1 MKGISIRTALAL
13 VVATVVAAAPQH
25 LPPPKLTPAQRA
37 ALDALV
43 DRVKRA
49 TRASFVRNDWTGP
62 AQLYPPGMLDC
73 WTDEFTEEKY
83 AFLSRPGIPDDASY
97 EIGRIE
103 NFYLGGNRDTSK
115 LQATHY
121 LEIRYENPYLAR
133 CGNTRTRSHPKEH
146 FFLRQRGDEFEL
158 RHECPGP
165 RESLPPGSPT
175 QARMVSAD
183 RARAVA
189 ERMTPAERL
198 EIRRQLLAEP
208 IPIRTILDLQT
219 RYSVSDPES
228 YLVIDRI
235 CELTTP

>member
-1 MKGISIRTALAL
+1 MKWISIRTALAL
-13 VVATVVAAAPQH
+13 VVTTVVSAAPQN
-25 LPPPKLTPAQRA
+25 LPPPKLTPAQQV

-43 DRVKRA
+43 DRIKRA
-49 TRASFVRNDWTGP
+49 TRSSFVRNDWTGL
-62 AQLYPPGMLDC
+62 AQLYPPGVLDC

-83 AFLSRPGIPDDASY
+83 AFLSIRGIPDDASY
-97 EIGRIE
+97 KIGRIE
-103 NFYLGGNRDTSK
+103 NFYLGGNRDTSQ

-121 LEIRYENPYLAR
+121 LEISYENPYLAR
-133 CGNTRTRSHPKEH
+133 CGNTRTRSRPTEH
-146 FFLRQRGDEFEL
+146 FFLRQRGDAFEL
-158 RHECPGP
+158 RHDCPGP
-165 RESLPPGSPT
+165 RENQPPGSR
-175 QARMVSAD
+175 QARMVRAD

-189 ERMTPAERL
+189 ERMSQAERL